1 MGKGG
6 IQHILAMTVGVQP
19 GVEGGK
25 AIPLSPCDVF
35 PAGAV
40 ADPLGVQPVRKGAAI
55 ETVMLEIVLI
65 PHILAVESGSRGGG
79 LAPFQGLQAVNG
91 TVGVDQMEIQPA
103 FGGPLHVA
111 FS

>member
-40 ADPLGVQPVRKGAAI
+40 ADPLGVQPVHKGAAI
-55 ETVMLEIVLI
+55 ETVMLETVRPLYSVDRPLTEAPRI
-65 PHILAVESGSRGGG
+65 PEPYDTFA
-79 LAPFQGLQAVNG
+79 N
-91 TVGVDQMEIQPA
+91 T
-103 FGGPLHVA
+103 
-111 FS
+111 FSYGKEVSA